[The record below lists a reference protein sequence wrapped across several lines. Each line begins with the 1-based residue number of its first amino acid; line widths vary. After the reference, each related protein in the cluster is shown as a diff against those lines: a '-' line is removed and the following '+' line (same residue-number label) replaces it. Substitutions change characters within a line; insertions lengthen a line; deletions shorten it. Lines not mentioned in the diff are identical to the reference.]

1 MQNEAAEEKAK
12 ATGLV
17 GRLQEKIE
25 ALKEQARHM
34 QRQMPKPKKKLR
46 QPILNDG
53 KQKPKYKMP
62 PLTAI
67 SQPEKAKVAQMEVP
81 RSNNNNRT
89 KRNRRNRRRRQQKKR
104 MSNLKKRNYICGE
117 DRNKIQNTFLTANSW
132 AHAHPRPYQT
142 ANQNL
147 DRNGYFCNT
156 RCTCSRS
163 GQRETKPQ
171 LCNRFAEADV
181 PGNCTITYIKT
192 GWVHS
197 PDRSRKW
204 VYTLQA
210 TPLNSTAKCKQLQI
224 LTTKTNVW

>member
-104 MSNLKKRNYICGE
+104 MSNLKKRNCICWE
-117 DRNKIQNTFLTANSW
+117 DRNKIQNIFPTANSW
-132 AHAHPRPYQT
+132 AEQIFLQRTLHIQLIWLKR
-142 ANQNL
+142 
-147 DRNGYFCNT
+147 DRTSIVQQICTNG
-156 RCTCSRS
+156 CT
-163 GQRETKPQ
+163 GK
-171 LCNRFAEADV
+171 LHN
-181 PGNCTITYIKT
+181 Y
-192 GWVHS
+192 
-197 PDRSRKW
+197 
-204 VYTLQA
+204 
-210 TPLNSTAKCKQLQI
+210 
-224 LTTKTNVW
+224 